1 MRYRFSAGAALSS
14 FLRRF
19 ARDSRGDVNFVEAA
33 FIFPLLILMY
43 CGTVAVTVAVTTDR
57 KLTMVVRSLG
67 DIAAQDT
74 NITNA
79 EMSDTFNAVRAVMA
93 PYNSD
98 PTIMKARVSSVKIK
112 ADGKAC
118 VEWSSARPAGFVRA
132 PGSIV
137 TGVPDDLKTPGTW
150 LVMSEGEYHYV
161 PIVGDTIT
169 GGPIDLSDTFYMR
182 PRQSAQVTWDGQPAT
197 SPCL

>member
-1 MRYRFSAGAALSS
+1 MLSRPPAGMALPS
-14 FLRRF
+14 LVRRF

-43 CGTVAVTVAVTTDR
+43 CGTVAVTMGVTTDR
-57 KLTMVVRSLG
+57 KLTMVARSLG

-74 NITNA
+74 NITAA
-79 EMSDTFNAVRAVMA
+79 EMDDTFNAVRAVMA

-98 PTIMKARVSSVKIK
+98 PTIMRARVSSLKIK

-118 VEWSSARPAGFVRA
+118 VEWSSARPGGFART
-132 PGSIV
+132 PGAIV
-137 TGVPDDLKTPGTW
+137 TGVPADLKTPNTW
-150 LVMSEGEYHYV
+150 LIMSEGEYHYTPV
-161 PIVGDTIT
+161 IGDDIT
-169 GGPIDLSDTFYMR
+169 GGPIELSDTFYMR

-197 SPCL
+197 SPCT